1 MELAIN
7 SLPFLWQGLLIT
19 LEVSFLVVVFSLAIG
34 VVLGVGVTY
43 GPAGVYWPIR
53 LYSDFMRGIPIL
65 VLLFFVYYGFPAI
78 GINLNNFWAAVVA
91 MSAFKVAHVIEIIRG
106 AIQSINVGQTDAGKS
121 IGLTFVQRLLYVIF
135 PQAVRRFLPPWIN
148 AVTEAVKGTSLI
160 SLIGVVDLMLEI
172 QKVIGRTYEPMP
184 LYVMGAIIYFL
195 INYNLSAVSR
205 GLERRFAYIRE

>member
-1 MELAIN
+1 MELAID

-43 GPAGVYWPIR
+43 GPALIYWPIR
-53 LYSDFMRGIPIL
+53 MYSDFMRGIPIL

-78 GINLNNFWAAVVA
+78 GLNLDNFWAAVVA
-91 MSAFKVAHVIEIIRG
+91 MAAFKVAHVIEIVRG
-106 AIQSINVGQTDAGKS
+106 AIQSISFGQTDAGKS
-121 IGLTFVQRLLYVIF
+121 IGLSFVQRLLYVIF
-135 PQAVRRFLPPWIN
+135 PQAIRRFLPPWSN
-148 AVTEAVKGTSLI
+148 AATEAVKGTSLI
-160 SLIGVVDLMLEI
+160 SLIGVADMMLSI

>member
-1 MELAIN
+1 MELALD
-7 SLPFLWQGLLIT
+7 SLPVLWQGLWIT
-19 LEVSFLVVVFSLAIG
+19 LEVSFLVVVISLAIG

-43 GPAGVYWPIR
+43 GPALVYWPIR

-78 GINLNNFWAAVVA
+78 GINLDNFWAAVVA
-91 MSAFKVAHVIEIIRG
+91 MSAFKVAHVIEIVRG
-106 AIQSINVGQTDAGKS
+106 AIQSINFGQTDAGKS

-195 INYNLSAVSR
+195 INYNLSTVSR

>member
-1 MELAIN
+1 MELALN

-43 GPAGVYWPIR
+43 GPALVYWPIR

-78 GINLNNFWAAVVA
+78 GINLDNFWAAVVA
-91 MSAFKVAHVIEIIRG
+91 MSAFKIAHVIEIVRG
-106 AIQSINVGQTDAGKS
+106 AIQSINLGQTDAGKA
-121 IGLTFVQRLLYVIF
+121 IGLTFVQRLLYVVF

-160 SLIGVVDLMLEI
+160 SLIGVADMMLSI

-184 LYVMGAIIYFL
+184 LYVLGAIIYFL

>member
-1 MELAIN
+1 MELAID
-7 SLPFLWQGLLIT
+7 SLPFLWEGLLVT
-19 LEVSFLVVVFSLAIG
+19 LEVSFLVVVFSLALG
-34 VVLGVGVTY
+34 LVLGVGVTY
-43 GPAGVYWPIR
+43 GPALVYWPIR

-78 GINLNNFWAAVVA
+78 GLNLDNFWAAVVA

-106 AIQSINVGQTDAGKS
+106 AIQSINLGQTDAGKS
-121 IGLTFVQRLLYVIF
+121 IGLTFVQRLLYVVF
-135 PQAVRRFLPPWIN
+135 PQAIRRFLPPWIN

-160 SLIGVVDLMLEI
+160 SLIGVADMMLSI

>member
-1 MELAIN
+1 MELALD
-7 SLPFLWQGLLIT
+7 SLPFLWQGLWIT
-19 LEVSFLVVVFSLAIG
+19 LEVSFLVVVISLAIG

-43 GPAGVYWPIR
+43 GPALIYWPIR
-53 LYSDFMRGIPIL
+53 MYSDFMRGIPIL

-78 GINLNNFWAAVVA
+78 GINLDNFWAAVVA
-91 MSAFKVAHVIEIIRG
+91 MSAFKVAHVIEIVRG
-106 AIQSINVGQTDAGKS
+106 AIQSINFGQTDAGKS

-195 INYNLSAVSR
+195 INYNLSTVSR

>member
-1 MELAIN
+1 MELAIE
-7 SLPFLWQGLLIT
+7 SLPFLWEGLLVP
-19 LEVSFLVVVFSLAIG
+19 LEVSFLVVVFSLALG
-34 VVLGVGVTY
+34 LVLGVGVTY
-43 GPAGVYWPIR
+43 GPALVYWPIR

-78 GINLNNFWAAVVA
+78 GLNLDNFWAAVVA

-106 AIQSINVGQTDAGKS
+106 AIQSINLGQTDAGKS
-121 IGLTFVQRLLYVIF
+121 IGLTFVQRLLYVVF
-135 PQAVRRFLPPWIN
+135 PQAIRRFLPPWIN

-160 SLIGVVDLMLEI
+160 SLIGVADMMLSI

>member
-1 MELAIN
+1 MELAID
-7 SLPFLWQGLLIT
+7 SLPFLWQGLLVT

-43 GPAGVYWPIR
+43 GPALVYWPIR

-78 GINLNNFWAAVVA
+78 GINLDNFWAAVVA

-106 AIQSINVGQTDAGKS
+106 AIQSINFGQTDAGKS
-121 IGLTFVQRLLYVIF
+121 IGLTFVQRLLYVVF
-135 PQAVRRFLPPWIN
+135 PQAIRRFLPPWIN

-160 SLIGVVDLMLEI
+160 SLIGVADMMLSI

>member
-1 MELAIN
+1 MELAID

-43 GPAGVYWPIR
+43 GPALIYWPIR
-53 LYSDFMRGIPIL
+53 MYSDFMRGIPIL

-78 GINLNNFWAAVVA
+78 GLNLDNFWAAVVA
-91 MSAFKVAHVIEIIRG
+91 MAAFKVAHVIEIVRG
-106 AIQSINVGQTDAGKS
+106 AIQSISFGQTDAGKS
-121 IGLTFVQRLLYVIF
+121 IGLSFVQRLLYVIF
-135 PQAVRRFLPPWIN
+135 PQAIRRFLPPWIN

-160 SLIGVVDLMLEI
+160 SLIGVADMMLSI

>member
-19 LEVSFLVVVFSLAIG
+19 LEVSFLVVVISLAIG
-34 VVLGVGVTY
+34 VALGVGVTY
-43 GPAGVYWPIR
+43 GSALIYWPIR
-53 LYSDFMRGIPIL
+53 LFSDFMRGIPIL

-78 GINLNNFWAAVVA
+78 GINLDNFWAAVVA
-91 MSAFKVAHVIEIIRG
+91 MSAFKIAHVIEIVRG
-106 AIQSINVGQTDAGKS
+106 AIQSINFGQTDAGKS
-121 IGLTFVQRLLYVIF
+121 IGLTFVQRLLYVVF

-195 INYNLSAVSR
+195 INYNLSTVSR

>member
-43 GPAGVYWPIR
+43 GPAWVYWPIR

>member
-1 MELAIN
+1 MEMAIN
-7 SLPFLWQGLLIT
+7 SLPFLWQGLVVT

-43 GPAGVYWPIR
+43 GPAVIYWPIR
-53 LYSDFMRGIPIL
+53 MYSDFMRGIPIL

-78 GINLNNFWAAVVA
+78 GLNLDNFWAAVVA
-91 MSAFKVAHVIEIIRG
+91 MSLFKVAHVIEIVRG
-106 AIQSINVGQTDAGKS
+106 AIQSINFGQTDAGKS
-121 IGLTFVQRLLYVIF
+121 IGLTFVQRLVYVIF
-135 PQAVRRFLPPWIN
+135 PQAIRRFLPPWIN

-160 SLIGVVDLMLEI
+160 SLIGVVDLMLAI

>member
-1 MELAIN
+1 MELAID

-43 GPAGVYWPIR
+43 GPALIYWPIR
-53 LYSDFMRGIPIL
+53 MYSDFMRGIPIL

-78 GINLNNFWAAVVA
+78 GLNLDNFWAAVVA
-91 MSAFKVAHVIEIIRG
+91 MAAFKVAHVIEIVRG
-106 AIQSINVGQTDAGKS
+106 AIQSINFGQTDAGKS
-121 IGLTFVQRLLYVIF
+121 IGLSFVQRLLYVIF
-135 PQAVRRFLPPWIN
+135 PQAIRRFLPPWIN

-160 SLIGVVDLMLEI
+160 SLIGVADMMLSI

>member
-43 GPAGVYWPIR
+43 GPAWVYWPIR

-65 VLLFFVYYGFPAI
+65 VLLFSVYYGFPAI

>member
-1 MELAIN
+1 MELAID

-43 GPAGVYWPIR
+43 GPALIYWPIR
-53 LYSDFMRGIPIL
+53 MYSDFMRGIPIL

-78 GINLNNFWAAVVA
+78 GLNLDNFWAAVVA
-91 MSAFKVAHVIEIIRG
+91 MAAFKVAHVIEIVRG
-106 AIQSINVGQTDAGKS
+106 AIQSINFGQTDAGKS
-121 IGLTFVQRLLYVIF
+121 IGLSFVQRLLYVIF
-135 PQAVRRFLPPWIN
+135 PQAIRRFLPPWIN

-160 SLIGVVDLMLEI
+160 SLIGVADMMLSI

-195 INYNLSAVSR
+195 INYNLSVVSR